1 MSKVQEVKEAAK
13 RNIDTRIV
21 VSAIAA
27 TVIIGVGLYAMKR
40 FGGKAGKAA
49 AEIVK
54 GGK

>member
-1 MSKVQEVKEAAK
+1 MNKVEEVKQAAK

-21 VSAIAA
+21 VSAIVA
-27 TVIIGVGLYAMKR
+27 TVLIGAGVYAMKR